1 LTAVA
6 AIKDNQS
13 YALEISITALAPS
26 NELPGAWR
34 SAIARGRPCSVALA
48 LQVVGRPDVT
58 AQSGAQGHAPGA
70 RPVSARTRLCRV
82 AAGALL
88 IWVTAGSVAVR
99 AQTPAAADANPAS
112 VEATAQ
118 VTAHGS
124 ADIPARADA
133 DQQYIQDIVRRA
145 RVPDLAQRYEEALAS
160 HSTTIGQLAERSGQS
175 DLGVLSVRRL
185 ESLQRHWLLYERV
198 LTQTRAELA
207 RSTNAKSEDMAD
219 LAKRRA
225 VWQATGQTAGLAPA
239 LLERVDELIA
249 MIDEAEKQ
257 AALPLGKL
265 LDLGRKGSALA
276 TQVQQ
281 GIASVSAKIDDQDR
295 RLVSMDTPPL
305 WQALG
310 DSKALD
316 PVSIG
321 MSRSLEIE
329 RAFASGYDAANVRWL
344 PALAA
349 GALLLLPAMVWL
361 RYRARMLVAAGQAT
375 EPSMRALS
383 RPWAAWLLLVL
394 IGAVVYDIQGPIF
407 RQQAVMLLAWIP
419 VLALVQRRV
428 LASVGPWAYFSA
440 FFYFLNALAS
450 LLLGDQLLYRGV
462 LLTLNLLMLLTLAW
476 RMLRARRGASDEAD
490 EAGTMPA
497 RPLTFLGWVACVVLL
512 VSAGSNILG
521 NISLA
526 TMLTGALL
534 DSSYAALAL
543 YAGSTVLVALFQV
556 LVPRSTLARIA
567 GRHSGSLIP
576 LAARLGRTLMVLG
589 WLIYAL
595 QSFRVYRPL
604 SAFLIT
610 VLTHE
615 FKLGLLS
622 VSLGNIAAFA
632 AAVWVAFWLARTIR
646 LLLAEDL
653 LPALSLPRGVG
664 DSIST
669 LTYYSIV
676 FLGLLAALAMAG
688 FQVGQLAI
696 VFGALGVGIGL
707 GLQDVVKNFVA
718 GLILMFERPIRLG
731 DVVDVAGMSGK
742 VRDIG
747 MRATIITSFD
757 GAEVVVPNG
766 MLLADKLVNWT
777 LHGSSRRISIDIS
790 TGYGVSPQ
798 QTIEL
803 LVGIARGIDG
813 IALSPAPEAILT
825 GLTPGALEFSVRA
838 WTTPHANW
846 IEMRSELAV
855 RIRDGLAEAGI
866 EVPLPQREMHVRSV
880 PAAVV
885 PAVVPGSVAPG
896 QGSTGADLPN
906 T

>member
-1 LTAVA
+1 MSARTCLCRALVGALVICA
-6 AIKDNQS
+6 AAGS
-13 YALEISITALAPS
+13 AHVRALAP
-26 NELPGAWR
+26 
-34 SAIARGRPCSVALA
+34 
-48 LQVVGRPDVT
+48 T
-58 AQSGAQGHAPGA
+58 
-70 RPVSARTRLCRV
+70 
-82 AAGALL
+82 
-88 IWVTAGSVAVR
+88 
-99 AQTPAAADANPAS
+99 AADTNPAL

-118 VTAHGS
+118 ATAHGS

-133 DQQYIQDIVRRA
+133 DQQHIQDIVHRA
-145 RVPDLAQRYEEALAS
+145 QVPDVAQRYDAALAR
-160 HSTTIGQLAERSGQS
+160 HSTAIGQLAERSGKS
-175 DLGVLSVRRL
+175 DLAVLSVRRL

-207 RSTNAKSEDMAD
+207 RSTNAKSEDMAE

-249 MIDEAEKQ
+249 MIDDAEKQ
-257 AALPLGKL
+257 VAVPLTKL

-281 GIASVSAKIDDQDR
+281 GIDSVSGKVDDQDR
-295 RLVSMDTPPL
+295 RLVSIDTPPL

-310 DSKALD
+310 DTEALD

-321 MSRSLEIE
+321 LSRSLEIE

-361 RYRARMLVAAGQAT
+361 RYRARLLVAAGQAT

-394 IGAVVYDIQGPIF
+394 IGAVFYDIQGPIF

-428 LASVGPWAYFSA
+428 LARVGPWAYFSA
-440 FFYFLNALAS
+440 VFYFLNTLAS
-450 LLLGDQLLYRGV
+450 MLLGDQLLYRGV

-476 RMLRARRGASDEAD
+476 RMLRARRVATEDSEQAD
-490 EAGTMPA
+490 TTHVKA
-497 RPLTFLGWVACVVLL
+497 LTFLGWVACVVLL
-512 VSAGSNILG
+512 VSAGSNVLG
-521 NISLA
+521 NVSLA

-556 LVPRSTLARIA
+556 LIPRTTLARIA

-576 LAARLGRTLMVLG
+576 LAARLARTLMVLA
-589 WLIYAL
+589 WLVYTL

-604 SAFLIT
+604 SALLMT
-610 VLTHE
+610 VLTHQ
-615 FKLGLLS
+615 FQLGQIS
-622 VSLGNIAAFA
+622 ISLGNIAAFA

-696 VFGALGVGIGL
+696 IFGALGVGIGL

-731 DVVDVAGMSGK
+731 DVVDVAGMSGT

-777 LHGSSRRISIDIS
+777 LHGSSRRISIEIS

-803 LVGIARGIDG
+803 LVGIARRIEG
-813 IALSPAPEAILT
+813 IALSPAPNAIMT
-825 GLTPGALEFSVRA
+825 GLTPGALEFSLRA
-838 WTTPHANW
+838 WTTQQADW
-846 IEMRSELAV
+846 VEVRSELAR

-880 PAAVV
+880 PGVAVVAAVPDSEV
-885 PAVVPGSVAPG
+885 PVKGGGYGPKS
-896 QGSTGADLPN
+896 PN
-906 T
+906 V

>member
-1 LTAVA
+1 M
-6 AIKDNQS
+6 
-13 YALEISITALAPS
+13 
-26 NELPGAWR
+26 
-34 SAIARGRPCSVALA
+34 
-48 LQVVGRPDVT
+48 
-58 AQSGAQGHAPGA
+58 
-70 RPVSARTRLCRV
+70 SARTRLCLV

-88 IWVTAGSVAVR
+88 IWATAASAPVR
-99 AQTPAAADANPAS
+99 AQAPADANPAP
-112 VEATAQ
+112 VETTAQ
-118 VTAHGS
+118 ATAHGS

-145 RVPDLAQRYEEALAS
+145 RVPDVAQRYEEALAR
-160 HSTTIGQLAERSGQS
+160 HSTAIGQLAERSGQS
-175 DLGVLSVRRL
+175 DLAVLSVRRL
-185 ESLQRHWLLYERV
+185 ESLQRHWLLYERA

-207 RSTNAKSEDMAD
+207 RSTNAKSEDVAD

-225 VWQATGQTAGLAPA
+225 VWQATGQTGGLTPA

-249 MIDEAEKQ
+249 MLDDAEKQ
-257 AALPLGKL
+257 VAVPLTKL

-281 GIASVSAKIDDQDR
+281 GIAMVSAKIDDQDR

-305 WQALG
+305 WLALG
-310 DSKALD
+310 DNEALD

-321 MSRSLEIE
+321 LSRSLEIE

-361 RYRARMLVAAGQAT
+361 RYRARLLVAAGQAT
-375 EPSMRALS
+375 ELSMRALS

-428 LASVGPWAYFSA
+428 LARVGPWAYFSA
-440 FFYFLNALAS
+440 FFYFLNALSS

-462 LLTLNLLMLLTLAW
+462 LLMLNLLMLLTLGW
-476 RMLRARRGASDEAD
+476 RMLRVRRGVTDQAEEVDQAENTPVRA
-490 EAGTMPA
+490 
-497 RPLTFLGWVACVVLL
+497 LTFLGWLACVVLL

-576 LAARLGRTLMVLG
+576 LTARLGRTLMVLA

-604 SAFLIT
+604 SALLVT
-610 VLTHE
+610 VLTYE
-615 FKLGLLS
+615 FRLGLLS
-622 VSLGNIAAFA
+622 VSLGNIVAFA
-632 AAVWVAFWLARTIR
+632 AAVWAAFWLARTIR

-653 LPALSLPRGVG
+653 LPALALPRGVG

-696 VFGALGVGIGL
+696 VFGALGVGIGF

-747 MRATIITSFD
+747 MRATIITTFD

-777 LHGSSRRISIDIS
+777 LYGSSRRISIDIS
-790 TGYGVSPQ
+790 TGYGVRPQ

-813 IALSPAPEAILT
+813 IALSPAPEAILI

-855 RIRDGLAEAGI
+855 RIRDGLADAGI

-880 PAAVV
+880 PVAAV
-885 PAVVPGSVAPG
+885 PVVAPGSVAPV
-896 QGSTGADLPN
+896 QGGMGKELPN
-906 T
+906 P

>member
-1 LTAVA
+1 MGLHFC
-6 AIKDNQS
+6 
-13 YALEISITALAPS
+13 L
-26 NELPGAWR
+26 
-34 SAIARGRPCSVALA
+34 VALA
-48 LQVVGRPDVT
+48 RHSPGRRMTDHFWIAAGT
-58 AQSGAQGHAPGA
+58 LL
-70 RPVSARTRLCRV
+70 LCFHV
-82 AAGALL
+82 AA
-88 IWVTAGSVAVR
+88 
-99 AQTPAAADANPAS
+99 TPASAQAPAADTNPAP

-118 VTAHGS
+118 AAAHGS

-133 DQQYIQDIVRRA
+133 DQQYIQEIVGRA
-145 RVPDLAQRYEEALAS
+145 QVPDVAQRYKEALAR
-160 HSTTIGQLAERSGQS
+160 HSKAIEQLAERSGKS
-175 DLGVLSVRRL
+175 DLAVLSVRRL
-185 ESLQRHWLLYERV
+185 ESLQRHWLLYERA
-198 LTQTRAELA
+198 LTQTRGELA
-207 RSTNAKSEDMAD
+207 RSTNAKSEDVAD

-249 MIDEAEKQ
+249 MIDDAEKQ
-257 AALPLGKL
+257 AAVPLSKL
-265 LDLGRKGSALA
+265 LDLGREGSALA
-276 TQVQQ
+276 TEVQQ
-281 GIASVSAKIDDQDR
+281 GIAALSAKIDDQDR

-305 WQALG
+305 WLALG
-310 DSKALD
+310 DTEAID

-321 MSRSLEIE
+321 LSRSLEIE
-329 RAFASGYDAANVRWL
+329 REFASGYDAANVRWL

-361 RYRARMLVAAGQAT
+361 RYRARLLVAAGQAT

-394 IGAVVYDIQGPIF
+394 IGTVVYDIQGPIF

-419 VLALVQRRV
+419 VLVLVQRRV
-428 LASVGPWAYFSA
+428 LARVGPWAYFSA
-440 FFYFLNALAS
+440 VFYLLNTMAS

-462 LLTLNLLMLLTLAW
+462 LLVLNLLMLLTLAW
-476 RMLRARRGASDEAD
+476 RMLRARRGATDEAD
-490 EAGTMPA
+490 EADTAPVQA
-497 RPLTFLGWVACVVLL
+497 LTFLGWVACVVLF

-556 LVPRSTLARIA
+556 LIPRSTLARIA

-576 LAARLGRTLMVLG
+576 LAARLGRTLMVLA

-604 SAFLIT
+604 SALLVT

-615 FKLGLLS
+615 FQLGLLS

-632 AAVWVAFWLARTIR
+632 AAIWAAFWLARTIR

-653 LPALSLPRGVG
+653 LPALALPRGVG

-669 LTYYSIV
+669 LTYYSII

-696 VFGALGVGIGL
+696 VFGALGVGIGF

-747 MRATIITSFD
+747 MRATIITTFD

-777 LHGSSRRISIDIS
+777 LNSSSRRIHVDIS

-803 LVGIARGIDG
+803 LEGIARGIDG

-825 GLTPGALEFSVRA
+825 GLTPGALQFSVRA
-838 WTTPHANW
+838 WTAPHAYW
-846 IEMRSELAV
+846 VGVRSELAV
-855 RIRDGLAEAGI
+855 RIRDGLSEAGI

-880 PAAVV
+880 PGAALPAAV
-885 PAVVPGSVAPG
+885 PGTVAPV
-896 QGSTGADLPN
+896 QGSLGAELPN

>member
-1 LTAVA
+1 
-6 AIKDNQS
+6 
-13 YALEISITALAPS
+13 
-26 NELPGAWR
+26 
-34 SAIARGRPCSVALA
+34 
-48 LQVVGRPDVT
+48 
-58 AQSGAQGHAPGA
+58 
-70 RPVSARTRLCRV
+70 
-82 AAGALL
+82 
-88 IWVTAGSVAVR
+88 
-99 AQTPAAADANPAS
+99 
-112 VEATAQ
+112 
-118 VTAHGS
+118 
-124 ADIPARADA
+124 
-133 DQQYIQDIVRRA
+133 
-145 RVPDLAQRYEEALAS
+145 
-160 HSTTIGQLAERSGQS
+160 
-175 DLGVLSVRRL
+175 
-185 ESLQRHWLLYERV
+185 
-198 LTQTRAELA
+198 
-207 RSTNAKSEDMAD
+207 
-219 LAKRRA
+219 
-225 VWQATGQTAGLAPA
+225 
-239 LLERVDELIA
+239 
-249 MIDEAEKQ
+249 
-257 AALPLGKL
+257 
-265 LDLGRKGSALA
+265 
-276 TQVQQ
+276 
-281 GIASVSAKIDDQDR
+281 
-295 RLVSMDTPPL
+295 
-305 WQALG
+305 
-310 DSKALD
+310 
-316 PVSIG
+316 
-321 MSRSLEIE
+321 
-329 RAFASGYDAANVRWL
+329 
-344 PALAA
+344 
-349 GALLLLPAMVWL
+349 
-361 RYRARMLVAAGQAT
+361 VAAGQAT

-428 LASVGPWAYFSA
+428 LARVGPWAYFSA
-440 FFYFLNALAS
+440 VFYLLNTLAS
-450 LLLGDQLLYRGV
+450 MLLGDQLLYRGV
-462 LLTLNLLMLLTLAW
+462 LLTLNLLMLLTLGW
-476 RMLRARRGASDEAD
+476 RMLRARRGATDQAD
-490 EAGTMPA
+490 QADQANEVDTTPVRA
-497 RPLTFLGWVACVVLL
+497 LTFLGWVACVVLL

-556 LVPRSTLARIA
+556 LIPRTTLARFA

-576 LAARLGRTLMVLG
+576 LAARLARTLMVLA
-589 WLIYAL
+589 WLVYTL

-604 SAFLIT
+604 SALLVT
-610 VLTHE
+610 VLTHQVQ
-615 FKLGLLS
+615 LGQIS
-622 VSLGNIAAFA
+622 ISLGNIAAFA
-632 AAVWVAFWLARTIR
+632 AAVWAAFWLARTIR

-653 LPALSLPRGVG
+653 LPALALPRGVG

-718 GLILMFERPIRLG
+718 GLILMFERPIRIG

-747 MRATIITSFD
+747 MRATIITTFD

-866 EVPLPQREMHVRSV
+866 QVPLPQREMHVRSV
-880 PAAVV
+880 PGAALPVAA
-885 PAVVPGSVAPG
+885 PGCAVPG
-896 QGSTGADLPN
+896 QGGMGAELPN

>member
-1 LTAVA
+1 
-6 AIKDNQS
+6 
-13 YALEISITALAPS
+13 
-26 NELPGAWR
+26 
-34 SAIARGRPCSVALA
+34 
-48 LQVVGRPDVT
+48 
-58 AQSGAQGHAPGA
+58 
-70 RPVSARTRLCRV
+70 V

-88 IWVTAGSVAVR
+88 IWAVAGSVPVS
-99 AQTPAAADANPAS
+99 AQAPAADANSTP

-118 VTAHGS
+118 AVAHGS

-145 RVPDLAQRYEEALAS
+145 QVPDVAQRYEEALAR
-160 HSTTIGQLAERSGQS
+160 HAMAIEQLAERSGKS
-175 DLGVLSVRRL
+175 DLAVLSVRRL

-198 LTQTRAELA
+198 LSQTRAELA
-207 RSTNAKSEDMAD
+207 RSTNAKSEDTAE

-225 VWQATGQTAGLAPA
+225 VWQATSQTTGLAPA

-249 MIDEAEKQ
+249 MIDDAEKQ
-257 AALPLGKL
+257 VAVPLTKL

-281 GIASVSAKIDDQDR
+281 GIASVSGKVDDQDR

-310 DSKALD
+310 SNEALD

-321 MSRSLEIE
+321 LSRSLEIE
-329 RAFASGYDAANVRWL
+329 RAFASGYDAANLRWL

-361 RYRARMLVAAGQAT
+361 RYRARSLVAAGQAT

-428 LASVGPWAYFSA
+428 LARVGPWAYFSA
-440 FFYFLNALAS
+440 VFYLLNTLAS
-450 LLLGDQLLYRGV
+450 MLLGDQLLYRGV

-476 RMLRARRGASDEAD
+476 RMLRARRVANYETDETD
-490 EAGTMPA
+490 KTDTMPVRA
-497 RPLTFLGWVACVVLL
+497 LTFLGWVACAVLL
-512 VSAGSNILG
+512 VSAGSNVLG

-556 LVPRSTLARIA
+556 LIPRRTLARIA

-576 LAARLGRTLMVLG
+576 LAARLARTLMVLA
-589 WLIYAL
+589 WLVYAL

-604 SAFLIT
+604 SALLVT
-610 VLTHE
+610 VLTHQVQ
-615 FKLGLLS
+615 LGQMS
-622 VSLGNIAAFA
+622 ISLGNIAAFA
-632 AAVWVAFWLARTIR
+632 AAVWAAFWLARTIR

-669 LTYYSIV
+669 LTYYSII

-688 FQVGQLAI
+688 LQVGQLAI

-731 DVVDVAGMSGK
+731 DVVDVAGMSGT

-798 QTIEL
+798 QTIDL
-803 LVGIARGIDG
+803 LVGIARSIDG
-813 IALSPAPEAILT
+813 IALSPAPNAIMT

-838 WTTPHANW
+838 WTTQQADW
-846 IEMRSELAV
+846 VEVRSELAR

-866 EVPLPQREMHVRSV
+866 EVPLPQREMHVRSIPGAAI
-880 PAAVV
+880 PAAV
-885 PAVVPGSVAPG
+885 PGSEIAAKLGGLGPN
-896 QGSTGADLPN
+896 LPN
-906 T
+906 A